1 MRSPFARITA
11 SLLLTGGLLLSQS
24 VHAEFI
30 PVNKGVEAD
39 HVRILFTE
47 GVEIGKAQVNG
58 CKACPLHLDIDGQ
71 TRFFQKGSEIERRK
85 VSVLSGKSATVIYSM
100 DGKQALRIRW

>member
-1 MRSPFARITA
+1 MRSPVARITA
-11 SLLLTGGLLLSQS
+11 SLLLTGGLFLSQS
-24 VHAEFI
+24 IHAEFI
-30 PVNKGVEAD
+30 AVEKEVEAD

-71 TRFFQKGSEIERRK
+71 TRFFQNGREIERRK
-85 VSVLSGKSATVIYSM
+85 VNALSGKSATVIYSM